1 MTRNLRF
8 SAVFASL
15 VLFALSTFGQ
25 NNPQGGTPHS
35 GTVVDVD
42 TGNRRLEI
50 ESDSDRRRV
59 SVESDLSTSYHGFG
73 TMIAGKPEIFTG
85 SSGFSNVRLGDRVRV
100 EGTSRSPGVITA
112 TNITLLGRE
121 VAASQV
127 GVGQTRTPTSVSTQI
142 DDRTT
147 ANTRDT
153 GGTTE
158 GTIRSI
164 NLNDNRLVIQTPQ
177 RRMITVRIYRSTPV
191 TYRGETYRVTNLEVG
206 DEIRVEA
213 EPRTAQADEITAR
226 RIEVTESVQDSDD
239 PPQQGGTVTIVEG
252 RITRTEPGLD
262 YIYLDDDGR
271 GEVRVDM
278 RDAQGADG
286 GRLRA
291 RDMRVGEYVEI
302 SGSFNRVGDIFLG
315 STVRYTTGP
324 SGGGPRVEEFARFSV
339 VTITATIT
347 ETLEDASTIG
357 LRERDTNRT
366 VRLWVTDDFIVRT
379 RGTTYTN
386 AGALRVNDQVVVQA
400 FRDAG
405 GNLVAQTIRLRNR

>member
-1 MTRNLRF
+1 MTRNLRI
-8 SAVFASL
+8 SAVLASL
-15 VLFALSTFGQ
+15 VLFTLSTFAQ
-25 NNPQGGTPHS
+25 NNPQGGTYQS

-50 ESDSDRRRV
+50 ESDSDRRRI
-59 SVESDLSTSYHGFG
+59 SIESDLATSYHGFG

-85 SSGFSNVRLGDRVRV
+85 SSGFSNVRLGDRVRI
-100 EGTSRSPGVITA
+100 EGTSRSPGVVTA
-112 TNITLLGRE
+112 TSITLLGRE

-127 GVGQTRTPTSVSTQI
+127 GVGQTRTPTSATTQI

-147 ANTRDT
+147 GATRDT

-158 GTIRSI
+158 GTIRNI
-164 NLNDNRLVIQTPQ
+164 NLNDNRIVIQTAQ

-213 EPRTAQADEITAR
+213 EPRSAQADEITAR
-226 RIEVTESVQDSDD
+226 RIEVTESVQDSGSGQ
-239 PPQQGGTVTIVEG
+239 QQGGVVTIVEG
-252 RITRTEPGLD
+252 RVTRTEPGLD

-278 RDAQGADG
+278 RNSEGADG
-286 GRLRA
+286 APLRA

-302 SGSFNRVGDIFLG
+302 AGSFNRVGDIFLG

-324 SGGGPRVEEFARFSV
+324 SQGPAVEEFARYAV
-339 VTITATIT
+339 VTITATVT
-347 ETLEDASTIG
+347 ETLEDAATIG
-357 LRERDTNRT
+357 IRERDSSRAL
-366 VRLWVTDDFIVRT
+366 RLWVTDDFIVRT
-379 RGTTYTN
+379 KGTTYTN
-386 AGALRVNDQVVVQA
+386 AGALRVNDQIVVQA

-405 GNLVAQTIRLRNR
+405 GNLIAQTIRLRNR